1 VKLKAMNPLRI
12 FKKQQDKNGRHS
24 DDCAPAGERDKDAD
38 DLQRVKDELRRFEY
52 DLRELAK
59 L

>member
-1 VKLKAMNPLRI
+1 MNTIRI
-12 FKKQQDKNGRHS
+12 FKKQNKNGRHA
-24 DDCAPAGERDKDAD
+24 DDCAPPRGRDKDVD
-38 DLQRVKDELRRFEY
+38 DLQRLKDEVRRFEY

>member
-1 VKLKAMNPLRI
+1 MPKLIMNPLRI
-12 FKKQQDKNGRHS
+12 FKKQLKNGRQP
-24 DDCAPAGERDKDAD
+24 DGCAPPRGNSKDAD
-38 DLQRVKDELRRFEY
+38 ELQRLKDEVRRFEY